1 MFIVKIFFFLID
13 QLIVGSLEGTI
24 TILNLNENIKQRY
37 EKVIIVEQMLDEA
50 VLQIIVDKFFISY
63 EEKLIVVLH
72 PKSLVYFRLII
83 S

>member
-1 MFIVKIFFFLID
+1 MNIFFLLD

-24 TILNLNENIKQRY
+24 TIIDPGGNIEQRY
-37 EKVIIVEQMLDEA
+37 EMAIIVEQMLDQA
-50 VLQIIVDKFFISY
+50 VLQVIAGKFISSY
-63 EEKLIVVLH
+63 DETLIAVLH